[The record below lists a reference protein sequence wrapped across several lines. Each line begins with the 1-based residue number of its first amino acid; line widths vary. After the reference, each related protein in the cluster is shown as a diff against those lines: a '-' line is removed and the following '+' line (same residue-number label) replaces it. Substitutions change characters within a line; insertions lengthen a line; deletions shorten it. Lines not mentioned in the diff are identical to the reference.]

1 MAELKVTPIQPG
13 AISFNYEELKTEI
26 VAKAQEYAAAVYT
39 ADNIGF
45 AKADRAKL
53 NKLKTALNE
62 ERLKREREFM
72 KPFAEFKEQIAD
84 LIKIIDEPIKAIDT
98 QVKAFEE
105 NERLDKKGDCIEV
118 FASIPHP
125 EWLDYEQIEN
135 PKWYNKTTSLASVK
149 DEIAKRVMEIESD
162 LNILADV
169 SADAL
174 TSLEYYKRTLNLKE
188 ALDEGKRA
196 YEISLKREAMKQ
208 MAEPKADIPETDE
221 EAEWVSFRAFLTPT
235 QAKALSGFCKLNGI
249 KLEKGE

>member
-1 MAELKVTPIQPG
+1 MAELKVTTVQPG
-13 AISFNYEELKTEI
+13 AISFNYEELKAEI
-26 VAKAQEYAAAVYT
+26 VEKAQEYAAAVYT

-62 ERLKREREFM
+62 ERLKREHEFM

-149 DEIAKRVMEIESD
+149 DEMEGTIQKVKSECEMIQNYCPNPD
-162 LNILADV
+162 AALA
-169 SADAL
+169 L
-174 TSLEYYKRTLNLKE
+174 YRQNLNLKTAME
-188 ALDEGKRA
+188 LGKALTLQQKPIPLA
-196 YEISLKREAMKQ
+196 
-208 MAEPKADIPETDE
+208 ADNETME
-221 EAEWVSFRAFLTPT
+221 EASWVSFRALLTPT
-235 QAKALSGFCKLNGI
+235 QAKALRGFCKLNGI
-249 KLEKGE
+249 KIEKGE